1 MKKAEAKNQG
11 GFTMPQIAMKALLE
25 SGVHFGHQTKR
36 WNPKMKPYIFAAR
49 NGIYIIDLQKTL
61 KYTREAVTFVKG
73 VVRKNEKMLFVGTKK
88 QAKDSIKEEA
98 MRCGMPYVSSRWLG
112 GTLTNFIT
120 IQKRVDRL
128 RQLEE
133 MEATGGFD
141 KYPVKERMS
150 MQKELAKL
158 RLNLDGL
165 KDMDGLPGAIF
176 VIDTK
181 REENAIHECNR
192 LGVPV
197 VAVVDTNCD
206 PDGIDVLIPG
216 NDDAIR
222 AVRLMCK
229 IMADS
234 IIEEK
239 VLMEREKETAVLK
252 AEADAAAEA
261 AAQGTPEE
269 KEKAAAMA
277 AAATTASYE
286 EIFVDVEA
294 DSEDKKKIKPV
305 KKAGEAEEI

>member
-1 MKKAEAKNQG
+1 MAESTLMKN
-11 GFTMPQIAMKALLE
+11 LLE
-25 SGVHFGHQTKR
+25 AGVHFGHETKR

-61 KYTREAVTFVKG
+61 KYTREAVTFVKSVIRNG
-73 VVRKNEKMLFVGTKK
+73 EKILFVGTKK
-88 QAKDSIKEEA
+88 QAKEAIKEEA

-112 GTLTNFIT
+112 GTLTNFVT
-120 IQKRVDRL
+120 IQKRVERL
-128 RQLEE
+128 RELEE
-133 MEATGGFD
+133 MDATGGFD

-158 RLNLDGL
+158 RNNLDGL
-165 KDMDGLPGAIF
+165 KEMDTLPGAIF

-181 REENAIHECNR
+181 REENAIRECNR

-197 VAVVDTNCD
+197 CAVVDTNCD

-239 VLMEREKETAVLK
+239 VQMEKDKEVAMQQ
-252 AEADAAAEA
+252 AEAEA
-261 AAQGTPEE
+261 AATAAAEGTPEE
-269 KEKAAAMA
+269 KEKAEAMA
-277 AAATTASYE
+277 SAGEYEKVFVEEETEEKHE
-286 EIFVDVEA
+286 EI
-294 DSEDKKKIKPV
+294 K
-305 KKAGEAEEI
+305 

>member
-1 MKKAEAKNQG
+1 
-11 GFTMPQIAMKALLE
+11 MPQIAMKALLE

-61 KYTREAVTFVKG
+61 KYTREAVTFVKS
-73 VVRKNEKMLFVGTKK
+73 VVRKGEKMLFVGTKK

-98 MRCGMPYVSSRWLG
+98 IRCGMPYVSSRWLG

-133 MEATGGFD
+133 MDATGGFD

-181 REENAIHECNR
+181 REENAIRECNR

-197 VAVVDTNCD
+197 CAVVDTNCD

-239 VLMEREKETAVLK
+239 VLMEREKEIAGLK
-252 AEADAAAEA
+252 AEADAAAAA

-277 AAATTASYE
+277 AAASTTNYE
-286 EIFVDVEA
+286 EIFVDA
-294 DSEDKKKIKPV
+294 DAGTEDKNKIKTV
-305 KKAGEAEEI
+305 KKAGEAEGV